1 MSHVVEVSSVGDVG
15 VTMSQMRAW
24 LDHYRFQIENFRQ
37 LAEIAG
43 SKFQLEFSTESEAAA
58 FASAFGGRVL
68 CPEPPLA
75 PLIRMPPAP
84 TRLYRHRLHGSYS
97 RSRAKR
103 LSG

>member
-1 MSHVVEVSSVGDVG
+1 MSCIVEVISAGDVG
-15 VTMSQMRAW
+15 VAMSQMRTW
-24 LDHYRFQIENFRQ
+24 LDHYRFQVENFRHFG
-37 LAEIAG
+37 ESAG
-43 SKFQLEFSTESEAAA
+43 SKFRLEFSTESEAAA

-68 CPEPPLA
+68 YPEPQLA